1 MIRAEL
7 KFKNAAFINALE
19 KIGYKSIAEFSRQSE
34 IKYHSLIEYANLRYL
49 FEEQETKAKM
59 IALLES
65 DDWTLFEQYRGV
77 IEKNNGASNKITTDI
92 PTEKFISLSSK
103 KLLQLQDP
111 KDIEYDMMHN
121 ESLKI
126 ETDEAL
132 KNLTNRERNVIK
144 MYYGIGIEHS
154 LNLNEIAENYN
165 LTRERIRQIKEK
177 AMRRLRHHSRS
188 EKLRKYLTKQSNRK
202 NKQKNMKI
210 SV

>member
-19 KIGYKSIAEFSRQSE
+19 KTGYKSIAEFSRQSE

>member
-34 IKYHSLIEYANLRYL
+34 IKYQSLIEYANLRYL

-92 PTEKFISLSSK
+92 PTEKFIS
-103 KLLQLQDP
+103 
-111 KDIEYDMMHN
+111 
-121 ESLKI
+121 
-126 ETDEAL
+126 
-132 KNLTNRERNVIK
+132 
-144 MYYGIGIEHS
+144 
-154 LNLNEIAENYN
+154 
-165 LTRERIRQIKEK
+165 
-177 AMRRLRHHSRS
+177 
-188 EKLRKYLTKQSNRK
+188 
-202 NKQKNMKI
+202 I
-210 SV
+210 S

>member
-19 KIGYKSIAEFSRQSE
+19 KTGYKSIAEFSRQSE

-49 FEEQETKAKM
+49 FEEPETKAKM
-59 IALLES
+59 FALLES

-202 NKQKNMKI
+202 KKQKNMKI

>member
-1 MIRAEL
+1 
-7 KFKNAAFINALE
+7 
-19 KIGYKSIAEFSRQSE
+19 
-34 IKYHSLIEYANLRYL
+34 
-49 FEEQETKAKM
+49 
-59 IALLES
+59 
-65 DDWTLFEQYRGV
+65 
-77 IEKNNGASNKITTDI
+77 
-92 PTEKFISLSSK
+92 
-103 KLLQLQDP
+103 
-111 KDIEYDMMHN
+111 MMHN

-154 LNLNEIAENYN
+154 LNLNEIAENNN

>member
-19 KIGYKSIAEFSRQSE
+19 KTGYKSIAEFSRQSE

-202 NKQKNMKI
+202 KKQKNMKI

>member
-202 NKQKNMKI
+202 KKQKNMKI